1 MDQCLLARVAAIEA
15 LMAAIAG
22 CEPHDAM
29 LAMSGVL
36 WDMRAGTPLPPLF
49 NLKEDA
55 EAWAAAATPDE
66 LLAYARAA
74 ITALEDL
81 AVGKRSRM
89 DLAAAFMSGLSVEDC
104 REAFRHS
111 RRGAASAR
119 TAPDPASGDP
129 QGVAC
134 RVTLGA
140 RTAQE
145 KQTPRR

>member
-1 MDQCLLARVAAIEA
+1 MDQCLSSRVAAIEA

-55 EAWAAAATPDE
+55 EDWAAAATPDE
-66 LLAYARAA
+66 LLAYAHAA

-81 AVGKRSRM
+81 PVGKRSRI
-89 DLAAAFMSGLSVEDC
+89 DLAAAFMSRLSVADC
-104 REAFRHS
+104 REAFQHS
-111 RRGAASAR
+111 RRRAASAR

-129 QGVAC
+129 QGAAC
-134 RVTLGA
+134 RVNRGA
-140 RTAQE
+140 RAA
-145 KQTPRR
+145 